1 MKRTR
6 ICERINEN
14 AETKAKRLEVVP
26 KLRRLDS
33 KLKCLFEEVS
43 ELKRTFEGSASLHKE
58 MRKVCPEESR
68 TGMNQESVVTDS
80 YSYLRWL
87 IEKSNSF
94 QSGPLDHETSKHT
107 IGKTIR
113 NSEQKYA
120 YTSKP

>member
-6 ICERINEN
+6 ICKRIDEN
-14 AETKAKRLEVVP
+14 APIKAKRFGVVP

-33 KLKCLFEEVS
+33 KLECLFEEVS

-58 MRKVCPEESR
+58 MRKVCPEENR
-68 TGMNQESVVTDS
+68 TGINRESVVTDS

-94 QSGPLDHETSKHT
+94 QSEPLDHEASKHY
-107 IGKTIR
+107 GK
-113 NSEQKYA
+113 NHQEQ
-120 YTSKP
+120 